1 MEGDKLHRNNCITY
15 AMQGIL
21 FAVGFVFFD
30 TSGILPRF
38 VKEISGSDIL
48 AGAPQMVR
56 LISTTLLQVLTIGY
70 IRRIKNVRRYL
81 TFFMFVSYL
90 APIVVI
96 ATLLLN
102 ATGAVIMVGLFVSL
116 LIMWCAD
123 GCMVISYYAVFSRTV
138 HAKTRSTVSG
148 VMQTAGGIGGIGSSL
163 VIKVLLDNGS
173 IPDKLGYALIFIIG
187 LIVLALAATAFSFT
201 KDVRPEL
208 RERSEA
214 TLKSEFKKLG
224 SVLKKNKTYVLILIT
239 QAFFT
244 ISVMIVPHL
253 LNMFEAELQVSS
265 SDVNTFLNFQ
275 SFGIM
280 LGGLIPVLCGKKLGN
295 AFLVLFYSVSGL
307 ICGAF
312 SVVCVAAHLASFWM
326 LAVISVT
333 GGITTCSWVAFY
345 NVIIDVSEEN
355 EVTVFML
362 GNSILTLVLS
372 LATVVGGMII
382 TYAGYMAVFTSAL
395 ACAVIGTAFS
405 VYVMYSMR
413 KRNGEKQNNE

>member
-244 ISVMIVPHL
+244 ISELRHHVGRAYPRSVRKKARKRVSRIVLQRLRADLRGVFRRVRSGASGIL
-253 LNMFEAELQVSS
+253 LDVGGHFRHRRDHDLFVGRFLQCDHRRVGGKRG
-265 SDVNTFLNFQ
+265 DGFYAGKQHPDLGFV
-275 SFGIM
+275 FGH
-280 LGGLIPVLCGKKLGN
+280 GGRRHDHHLCGIYGRFHVGARVCRDRDCVFGLCYVFHEKKERRE
-295 AFLVLFYSVSGL
+295 A
-307 ICGAF
+307 
-312 SVVCVAAHLASFWM
+312 
-326 LAVISVT
+326 
-333 GGITTCSWVAFY
+333 
-345 NVIIDVSEEN
+345 
-355 EVTVFML
+355 
-362 GNSILTLVLS
+362 
-372 LATVVGGMII
+372 
-382 TYAGYMAVFTSAL
+382 
-395 ACAVIGTAFS
+395 
-405 VYVMYSMR
+405 
-413 KRNGEKQNNE
+413 KQ

>member
-148 VMQTAGGIGGIGSSL
+148 VMQTAGGHRR
-163 VIKVLLDNGS
+163 D
-173 IPDKLGYALIFIIG
+173 
-187 LIVLALAATAFSFT
+187 
-201 KDVRPEL
+201 R
-208 RERSEA
+208 
-214 TLKSEFKKLG
+214 
-224 SVLKKNKTYVLILIT
+224 
-239 QAFFT
+239 FF
-244 ISVMIVPHL
+244 PRD
-253 LNMFEAELQVSS
+253 QGP
-265 SDVNTFLNFQ
+265 
-275 SFGIM
+275 FG
-280 LGGLIPVLCGKKLGN
+280 
-295 AFLVLFYSVSGL
+295 
-307 ICGAF
+307 
-312 SVVCVAAHLASFWM
+312 
-326 LAVISVT
+326 
-333 GGITTCSWVAFY
+333 
-345 NVIIDVSEEN
+345 
-355 EVTVFML
+355 
-362 GNSILTLVLS
+362 
-372 LATVVGGMII
+372 
-382 TYAGYMAVFTSAL
+382 
-395 ACAVIGTAFS
+395 
-405 VYVMYSMR
+405 
-413 KRNGEKQNNE
+413 